1 MPFSQSAL
9 FIKLAFKWLFR
20 FGSFLAAPPNFF
32 QKERRKKITGCV
44 SWLLVR
50 RVCAASKKQEHIIQ
64 QTTERCFVIEKVFSF
79 KERAERI
86 GKY

>member
-9 FIKLAFKWLFR
+9 FIKLAFKWLSR
-20 FGSFLAAPPNFF
+20 FGGFLAAPPNFF

-44 SWLLVR
+44 GWLLVR
-50 RVCAASKKQEHIIQ
+50 RVCAASKKQEHIK

-79 KERAERI
+79 KERAEKV
-86 GKY
+86 GKN